1 MRPGRRVMGRAYR
14 PVDTSYRCPK
24 HGELQVTGRRRPAA
38 ALHSAAAAGG
48 KPEGAGR
55 GRRRPVAALLSA
67 AAAGGKPGGPGRGR
81 RRLVVALI
89 FAAVVVGGPGGGT
102 PAWAQSEARLSL
114 VAQTP
119 RTAAGPAA
127 VTVQVTGDASELTIR
142 ARLHH
147 AVATRSELLAGLRTS
162 PMAPPTAEWEVEL
175 GQPGAGGPEVSLVVP
190 DPGPGFGSGVHPLE
204 VELLTAGGTVTDVL
218 RTHVLMIPDEGPGV
232 EPMPVGIVVDLA
244 APVAH
249 SPDAGARIDPAG
261 LERTLAV
268 AEALD
273 HRTEMPVTVAAD
285 PEIFDALSR
294 TGETA
299 ALASIQAAAA
309 GNETLLAP
317 WTELDVAGWL
327 AAGRADVVLDGF
339 ARARAAL
346 EAVGI
351 EAGTIS
357 RIGPD
362 RAADTAAWLGAN
374 VGATGIVIDGALPEQ
389 PGTRLAGPRFVT
401 GPGGNRLP
409 VVEADPALAEL
420 LASPGTGDSQDGT
433 ELSVHLFLAELW
445 RMALASEAGP
455 AVVLP
460 SNLSGPAV
468 EAVLGTLAGDESGLL
483 QPASAGA
490 LLAMLSPDRPVR
502 PDETSPAGVETA
514 GPTQAAGPR
523 AEAEQYLSAY
533 ESLIA
538 PNLAATPSLRDL
550 LAASANRSL
559 SAADRVGLLEAVKR
573 QAEAGMRDI
582 GLLDR
587 GGVTITGRAGDLPL
601 TLVNGQSL
609 PVTVALEFSSEG
621 LGFPEGRRQL
631 AVLEPGRNEVLIP
644 IEARSGGVSTVGVA
658 VATPE
663 GGVVLDQTTAR
674 VRSAGLAGRGLA
686 LLGAAAAGLAAW
698 WIRTARRRPRAPGTD
713 AATVAGA
720 ETGLGEGS
728 TAASTPRRVP

>member
-1 MRPGRRVMGRAYR
+1 M
-14 PVDTSYRCPK
+14 
-24 HGELQVTGRRRPAA
+24 TGRRRPAA
-38 ALHSAAAAGG
+38 ALLSAAAAGG

-55 GRRRPVAALLSA
+55 GRL
-67 AAAGGKPGGPGRGR
+67 
-81 RRLVVALI
+81 RLVVALI
-89 FAAVVVGGPGGGT
+89 FAAVAVGGLGGGT
-102 PAWAQSEARLSL
+102 PAVAQSEARLSL

-119 RTAAGPAA
+119 RTAAGTAT
-127 VTVQVTGDASELTIR
+127 VTVRVTGDADGLIIR
-142 ARLHH
+142 ARLHQ
-147 AVATRSELLAGLRTS
+147 AVTTRSELLAGLRTGPVT
-162 PMAPPTAEWEVEL
+162 PMMTEWEVEL
-175 GQPGAGGPEVSLVVP
+175 GQPGADGPDVSLVVP
-190 DPGPGFGSGVHPLE
+190 DTGPGVGSGLHPLE
-204 VELLTAGGTVTDVL
+204 VELLTAGGTVIDIL
-218 RTHVLMIPDEGPGV
+218 RTHVLMITDDPVGI
-232 EPMPVGIVVDLA
+232 EPMPVGIIVDLA
-244 APVAH
+244 VPVAH

-273 HRTEMPVTVAAD
+273 RRAEMPVTVAAD

-299 ALASIQAAAA
+299 ALASMQAAAA

-317 WTELDVAGWL
+317 WTELDIAGWL
-327 AAGRADVVLDGF
+327 AASRADVVLDGF
-339 ARARAAL
+339 ARARTAL

-362 RAADTAAWLGAN
+362 RAAGTAAWLAAN
-374 VGATGIVIDGALPEQ
+374 VDATGFVIDGALPER
-389 PGTRLAGPRFVT
+389 PAAGVGGPRFVA

-409 VVEADPALAEL
+409 VVEADQALAAL
-420 LASPGTGDSQDGT
+420 LASPGTGDGQDGI

-445 RMALASEAGP
+445 RMALAGEPGP
-455 AVVLP
+455 VVVLP
-460 SNLSGPAV
+460 SNLSGLAV
-468 EAVLGTLAGDESGLL
+468 EAVLNALAGDESGLL
-483 QPASAGA
+483 QPATAGA
-490 LLAMLSPDRPVR
+490 LLETLSPNRPVK
-502 PDETSPAGVETA
+502 PDETSPAEAETA

-523 AEAEQYLSAY
+523 VEAERHLSAY

-538 PNLAATPSLRDL
+538 PNLAATSSLRDL
-550 LAASANRSL
+550 LAASANRNL
-559 SAADRVGLLEAVKR
+559 GAADRAGLLEAVKR

-621 LGFPEGRRQL
+621 LSFSEGRRQL

-674 VRSAGLAGRGLA
+674 VRSAGLAGRGLV
-686 LLGAAAAGLAAW
+686 LLGAAVAGLAAW
-698 WIRTARRRPRAPGTD
+698 WIRTARRRHRAPGAD
-713 AATVAGA
+713 AATVAEA

-728 TAASTPRRVP
+728 TAANTPRRVP

>member
-1 MRPGRRVMGRAYR
+1 M
-14 PVDTSYRCPK
+14 
-24 HGELQVTGRRRPAA
+24 TGRRRLAA
-38 ALHSAAAAGG
+38 ALLSADEAGG
-48 KPEGAGR
+48 KPEGAGQ
-55 GRRRPVAALLSA
+55 
-67 AAAGGKPGGPGRGR
+67 GR
-81 RRLVVALI
+81 RRLVASLLS
-89 FAAVVVGGPGGGT
+89 AAVAVGGLGIGT
-102 PAWAQSEARLSL
+102 PTWAQSEARLSL

-119 RTAAGPAA
+119 RTAAGPAT
-127 VTVQVTGDASELTIR
+127 VTVRVTEDAGGLTIR
-142 ARLHH
+142 ARLHQ
-147 AVATRSELLAGLRTS
+147 AVAARSELLAGLRTS
-162 PMAPPTAEWEVEL
+162 PVTPPLAEWEVEL
-175 GQPGAGGPEVSLVVP
+175 GQPGPAGDNVSLVVP
-190 DPGPGFGSGVHPLE
+190 EPGPEFRSGVHPLE
-204 VELLTAGGTVTDVL
+204 VELLATGGTVTDVL
-218 RTHVLMIPDEGPGV
+218 RTYVLMIPDEGPGV

-249 SPDAGARIDPAG
+249 SPDAGARIDPTG
-261 LERTLAV
+261 LERALAA

-273 HRTEMPVTVAAD
+273 RRSEMPMTVAAD
-285 PEIFDALSR
+285 PEFFDALSR

-299 ALASIQAAAA
+299 ALASMQAAAA
-309 GNETLLAP
+309 SHETLLAP
-317 WTELDVAGWL
+317 WTELDIAGWL
-327 AAGRADVVLDGF
+327 AAGRADMVLNGF

-357 RIGPD
+357 RIRPD
-362 RAADTAAWLGAN
+362 RVAGTAAWLAAN
-374 VGATGIVIDGALPEQ
+374 VGATGFVIDGVPLEQ
-389 PGTRLAGPRFVT
+389 PGTGLGGPWFVT

-409 VVEADPALAEL
+409 VVEVDPALADL
-420 LASPGTGDSQDGT
+420 LTSPGAGDGQDSG

-445 RMALASEAGP
+445 RMALTGEAGP
-455 AVVLP
+455 VVVLP
-460 SNLSGPAV
+460 ASLIGPAV
-468 EAVLGTLAGDESGLL
+468 EAVLNALASDESGLL
-483 QPASAGA
+483 QPATAEA
-490 LLAMLSPDRPVR
+490 LLETLSPERPVR
-502 PDETSPAGVETA
+502 PDEISSAGAEIG

-523 AEAEQYLSAY
+523 AEAERHLSAY

-538 PNLAATPSLRDL
+538 PNLAATSSLRDL
-550 LAASANRSL
+550 LAASANRNL
-559 SAADRVGLLEAVKR
+559 GDDDRAGLLEAVKR

-587 GGVTITGRAGDLPL
+587 GGVTITGTNGDLPL

-658 VATPE
+658 AATPE

-698 WIRTARRRPRAPGTD
+698 WIRTARRRQRAPGAD

>member
-1 MRPGRRVMGRAYR
+1 M
-14 PVDTSYRCPK
+14 
-24 HGELQVTGRRRPAA
+24 TGRRRPAA
-38 ALHSAAAAGG
+38 ALLSTDGAGG
-48 KPEGAGR
+48 KPGRPGR
-55 GRRRPVAALLSA
+55 GRRRPAAPLLSATAAGRKPTGAGRGWRRLVAALLSA
-67 AAAGGKPGGPGRGR
+67 A
-81 RRLVVALI
+81 
-89 FAAVVVGGPGGGT
+89 VVVVGPGGGT
-102 PAWAQSEARLSL
+102 QVWAQSEARLSL

-127 VTVQVTGDASELTIR
+127 VTVQVNGDASGLTIQ

-147 AVATRSELLAGLRTS
+147 AVTTRSELLAGLRTS
-162 PMAPPTAEWEVEL
+162 PMTPPLAEWEVEL
-175 GQPGAGGPEVSLVVP
+175 DQPGAVGPDVSLVVP
-190 DPGPGFGSGVHPLE
+190 EPGPGFGSGVHPLE
-204 VELLTAGGTVTDVL
+204 VELLTAGGTVIDVL

-249 SPDAGARIDPAG
+249 SPDAGASIDPAG
-261 LERTLAV
+261 LERVLVA

-273 HRTEMPVTVAAD
+273 RRPEMPVTVATD

-294 TGETA
+294 TSETA
-299 ALASIQAAAA
+299 ALALMQAAAT

-327 AAGRADVVLDGF
+327 AADRADVVLDGF
-339 ARARAAL
+339 ARARTAL

-362 RAADTAAWLGAN
+362 RAASTAAWLAAN
-374 VGATGIVIDGALPEQ
+374 VGATGFVIDGALPEQ
-389 PGTRLAGPRFVT
+389 PGTGLGGPRFVA

-420 LASPGTGDSQDGT
+420 LALPGTGDDQDGA
-433 ELSVHLFLAELW
+433 ELSVHFFLAELW
-445 RMALASEAGP
+445 RMALAGEAGP
-455 AVVLP
+455 VVVLP
-460 SNLSGPAV
+460 SNLSGLAV
-468 EAVLGTLAGDESGLL
+468 EAVLGALASDESDLL
-483 QPASAGA
+483 QPVTVGA
-490 LLAMLSPDRPVR
+490 LLETLSPDRLVS
-502 PDETSPAGVETA
+502 PDETSPAGAKNA
-514 GPTQAAGPR
+514 GSALAAGPR
-523 AEAEQYLSAY
+523 AAAEQYLSAY
-533 ESLIA
+533 ESLIT

-550 LAASANRSL
+550 LAASANRNL
-559 SAADRVGLLEAVKR
+559 GAAERTGLLEAVKR

-644 IEARSGGVSTVGVA
+644 IEVRSGGVSTVGVA

-698 WIRTARRRPRAPGTD
+698 WIRTARRRRQRAPGTD

>member
-1 MRPGRRVMGRAYR
+1 M
-14 PVDTSYRCPK
+14 
-24 HGELQVTGRRRPAA
+24 
-38 ALHSAAAAGG
+38 
-48 KPEGAGR
+48 
-55 GRRRPVAALLSA
+55 
-67 AAAGGKPGGPGRGR
+67 
-81 RRLVVALI
+81 
-89 FAAVVVGGPGGGT
+89 T
-102 PAWAQSEARLSL
+102 PPL
-114 VAQTP
+114 
-119 RTAAGPAA
+119 
-127 VTVQVTGDASELTIR
+127 
-142 ARLHH
+142 
-147 AVATRSELLAGLRTS
+147 
-162 PMAPPTAEWEVEL
+162 AEWEVEL
-175 GQPGAGGPEVSLVVP
+175 GQPGAAGPDVSLVVP
-190 DPGPGFGSGVHPLE
+190 EPGPGFGSGVHPLE
-204 VELLTAGGTVTDVL
+204 VELLTGDRTVIDVL

-244 APVAH
+244 VPVVH

-261 LERTLAV
+261 LERALAA

-273 HRTEMPVTVAAD
+273 RWPEMPVTVAAD

-299 ALASIQAAAA
+299 ALALMQAAAT
-309 GNETLLAP
+309 GHETLLAP
-317 WTELDVAGWL
+317 WTELDMAGWL
-327 AAGRADVVLDGF
+327 AADRADVVLDGF

-351 EAGTIS
+351 EASTIS

-362 RAADTAAWLGAN
+362 RAAGTTAWLAAN
-374 VGATGIVIDGALPEQ
+374 VGATGFVIDGALPEQ
-389 PGTRLAGPRFVT
+389 PGTGLSGPRFVA

-409 VVEADPALAEL
+409 VVEADPTLANL
-420 LASPGTGDSQDGT
+420 LTSPVAGDGQDGI

-445 RMALASEAGP
+445 RMALAGEAGP
-455 AVVLP
+455 VVVLP
-460 SNLSGPAV
+460 ANLSGLAV
-468 EAVLGTLAGDESGLL
+468 DAVLGALAGDESGLL
-483 QPASAGA
+483 QPATAGA
-490 LLAMLSPDRPVR
+490 LLETLAPDRPVR
-502 PDETSPAGVETA
+502 PDEPSLAGAETA

-523 AEAEQYLSAY
+523 AEAERHLSAY

-550 LAASANRSL
+550 LAASANRNL
-559 SAADRVGLLEAVKR
+559 GAADRAGLLEAVKR

-609 PVTVALEFSSEG
+609 PVTVALEFSSDG

-674 VRSAGLAGRGLA
+674 VRSAGLAGRGLV

-713 AATVAGA
+713 AATVAEA

>member
-1 MRPGRRVMGRAYR
+1 M
-14 PVDTSYRCPK
+14 
-24 HGELQVTGRRRPAA
+24 TGHRRPAA
-38 ALHSAAAAGG
+38 ALLSTAAAGG
-48 KPEGAGR
+48 KPRGA
-55 GRRRPVAALLSA
+55 
-67 AAAGGKPGGPGRGR
+67 GRGR

-89 FAAVVVGGPGGGT
+89 FAAVAVGGSSGGT

-119 RTAAGPAA
+119 RTAAGPAT
-127 VTVQVTGDASELTIR
+127 VTVQSTGDASGLTIR

-147 AVATRSELLAGLRTS
+147 AVTTRSELLASLRTGPVA
-162 PMAPPTAEWEVEL
+162 PMMTEWEVEL
-175 GQPGAGGPEVSLVVP
+175 DRLGPISDNVSLVVP
-190 DPGPGFGSGVHPLE
+190 DLGPGFGSGVYPLN
-204 VELLTAGGTVTDVL
+204 VELLAAGGTVMDVL

-249 SPDAGARIDPAG
+249 SPDAGTRIDPAG
-261 LERTLAV
+261 LERALAA

-273 HRTEMPVTVAAD
+273 RRSEVPVTVATD

-299 ALASIQAAAA
+299 ALASMQAAAA

-317 WTELDVAGWL
+317 WTELDMAGWL

-339 ARARAAL
+339 ARARTAL
-346 EAVGI
+346 EAVDI

-357 RIGPD
+357 RIRPD
-362 RAADTAAWLGAN
+362 RVASTAAWLAAN
-374 VGATGIVIDGALPEQ
+374 VGSTGFVIDGALPEQ
-389 PGTRLAGPRFVT
+389 PGARLGESRFVA

-409 VVEADPALAEL
+409 VVEADPALAAV
-420 LASPGTGDSQDGT
+420 LASPGTRDSQDGA
-433 ELSVHLFLAELW
+433 ELNVHLFLAELW
-445 RMALASEAGP
+445 RMALAGEAGP
-455 AVVLP
+455 VVVLP
-460 SNLSGPAV
+460 SSLSGPAV
-468 EAVLGTLAGDESGLL
+468 DAVLGTLASDESGLL
-483 QPASAGA
+483 QPATAGA
-490 LLAMLSPDRPVR
+490 LLETLSPDRPVR
-502 PDETSPAGVETA
+502 PDEISSAGAETA
-514 GPTQAAGPR
+514 RPAPAAGPR
-523 AEAEQYLSAY
+523 AEAERHLSAY

-538 PNLAATPSLRDL
+538 PNLAATSSLRDL
-550 LAASANRSL
+550 LAASANRNL
-559 SAADRVGLLEAVKR
+559 GDDDRAGLLEAVKR

-644 IEARSGGVSTVGVA
+644 IEARSGGVSTVRVA

-698 WIRTARRRPRAPGTD
+698 WIRTARRRQRAPGAD
-713 AATVAGA
+713 AATVTGA